1 MPDSVLLD
9 QYILNHISPE
19 DDFLNELDRE
29 THLKVLRSRMLSG
42 HLQGQILS
50 MISCMIRPK
59 CILEIGTFT
68 GYSALCLAKG
78 LAEGGQLH
86 TIEIDD
92 ELESIARKYF
102 RKSGMDDRIFQH
114 IGDAQNIIP
123 TIEKSFD
130 LVFIDADKREYC
142 DYYQLVFDRVP
153 VGGFILA
160 DNILW
165 DGKVVDPEAASEEQT
180 RGILDFNDLV
190 QADSRVRNVILP
202 VRDGIMMVQK
212 VSESA
217 ADL

>member
-1 MPDSVLLD
+1 MPDPVLLG
-9 QYILNHISPE
+9 QYIHNHISPE
-19 DDFLNELDRE
+19 DDFLKELDRE

-78 LAEGGQLH
+78 LADGGQLH

-102 RKSGMDDRIFQH
+102 RKSGMDDRIFQY
-114 IGDAQNIIP
+114 IGDAQKIIP

-142 DYYQLVFDRVP
+142 DYYHLVFDRIP

-165 DGKVVDPEAASEEQT
+165 DGKVVDPEAANEEQT

-190 QADSRVRNVILP
+190 QNDSRVRNVILP

-212 VSESA
+212 VSE
-217 ADL
+217 

>member
-1 MPDSVLLD
+1 MTDTVLLE
-9 QYILNHISPE
+9 QYIINHISPE
-19 DDFLNELDRE
+19 EDFLKELDRE

-50 MISCMIRPK
+50 MISCMIKPK

-68 GYSALCLAKG
+68 GYSALCLARG

-92 ELESIARKYF
+92 ELEAISQKYF
-102 RKSGMDDRIFQH
+102 LKSGMFDHIFQH
-114 IGDAQNIIP
+114 IGDAREIIP
-123 TIEKSFD
+123 SISQPFD

-142 DYYQLVFDRVP
+142 EYYNIVFDQIP

-165 DGKVVDPEAASEEQT
+165 DGKVVDPEAANEEQT
-180 RGILDFNDLV
+180 RGILDFNDLI
-190 QADSRVRNVILP
+190 QNDSRVRNVILP
-202 VRDGIMMVQK
+202 VRDGIMLVQK
-212 VSESA
+212 VSE
-217 ADL
+217 

>member
-1 MPDSVLLD
+1 MTDHVLLD
-9 QYILNHISPE
+9 QYIINHISPE
-19 DDFLNELDRE
+19 EDFLNELDRE

-50 MISCMIRPK
+50 MISCMIKPK

-78 LAEGGQLH
+78 LSEGGQLH

-92 ELESIARKYF
+92 ELEKIAQKYF
-102 RKSGMDDRIFQH
+102 LKSGMADRIFQH
-114 IGDAQNIIP
+114 IGDAREIIP
-123 TIEKSFD
+123 SIGQSFD

-142 DYYQLVFDRVP
+142 DYYNIIFDHVP

-165 DGKVVDPEAASEEQT
+165 DGKVVDPEAANEEQT

-190 QADSRVRNVILP
+190 QNDSRVTNVILP
-202 VRDGIMMVQK
+202 VRDGIMLVQK
-212 VSESA
+212 VSEQ
-217 ADL
+217 

>member
-1 MPDSVLLD
+1 MTDQVLLD

-19 DDFLNELDRE
+19 EDFLYELDRE

-50 MISCMIRPK
+50 LVSCMIQPK

-92 ELESIARKYF
+92 ELESIAQKYF
-102 RKSGMDDRIFQH
+102 KKSGLADRIVQH
-114 IGDAQNIIP
+114 IGDAREIIP
-123 TIEKSFD
+123 SIGQKFD
-130 LVFIDADKREYC
+130 LVFIDADKREYSE
-142 DYYQLVFDRVP
+142 YYNLAFDHVR

-165 DGKVVDPEAASEEQT
+165 DGKVVDPDAACEEQT
-180 RGILDFNDLV
+180 RGILEFNDLV
-190 QADSRVRNVILP
+190 QNDSRVRNVILP
-202 VRDGIMMVQK
+202 VRDGIMVAQK
-212 VSESA
+212 IAE
-217 ADL
+217 

>member
-1 MPDSVLLD
+1 MPDSVLLN
-9 QYILNHISPE
+9 QYILEHISPE
-19 DDFLNELDRE
+19 EDFLRELDRE
-29 THLKVLRSRMLSG
+29 THLKLLRARMLSG

-50 MISCMIRPK
+50 MISCMIKPK
-59 CILEIGTFT
+59 YILEIGTFT

-78 LAEGGQLH
+78 LAKGGQLH

-92 ELESIARKYF
+92 ELQSLTQKYF
-102 RKSGMDDRIFQH
+102 LKSGMSDRITQH
-114 IGDAQNIIP
+114 IGDAIQV
-123 TIEKSFD
+123 IESINQTFD

-142 DYYQLVFDRVP
+142 DYYRLVFDKIS

-165 DGKVVDPEAASEEQT
+165 DGKVVDPDAANEEQT

-190 QADSRVRNVILP
+190 QNDPRVENVILP

-212 VSESA
+212 ITG
-217 ADL
+217 

>member
-1 MPDSVLLD
+1 MTDHVLLD
-9 QYILNHISPE
+9 QYIINHISPE
-19 DDFLNELDRE
+19 EDFLNELDRE

-50 MISCMIRPK
+50 LISCMIKPK

-78 LAEGGQLH
+78 LSEGGQLH
-86 TIEIDD
+86 TIEIED
-92 ELESIARKYF
+92 ELEGIAQKYF
-102 RKSGMDDRIFQH
+102 TKSGMVDRIFQH
-114 IGDAQNIIP
+114 IGDAREIIP
-123 TIEKSFD
+123 SIGQSFD

-142 DYYQLVFDRVP
+142 DYYNIIFHHVP

-165 DGKVVDPEAASEEQT
+165 DGKVVDPEAANEEQT

-190 QADSRVRNVILP
+190 QNDSRVRNVILP
-202 VRDGIMMVQK
+202 VRDGIMVVQK
-212 VSESA
+212 VSE
-217 ADL
+217 

>member
-1 MPDSVLLD
+1 MTDPVLLD
-9 QYILNHISPE
+9 QYILNHISAE
-19 DDFLNELDRE
+19 EDFLYELDRE

-50 MISCMIRPK
+50 MVSCMIQPK

-92 ELESIARKYF
+92 ELESIAQKYF
-102 RKSGMDDRIFQH
+102 MKSGLADRIVQH
-114 IGDAQNIIP
+114 IGDAREIIP
-123 TIEKSFD
+123 SIGQKFD
-130 LVFIDADKREYC
+130 LVFIDADKREYSE
-142 DYYQLVFDRVP
+142 YYNLVFDHVR

-165 DGKVVDPEAASEEQT
+165 DGKVVDPDAAGEEQT
-180 RGILDFNDLV
+180 RGILEFNDLV
-190 QADSRVRNVILP
+190 QNDSRVRNVILP
-202 VRDGIMMVQK
+202 VRDGIMVAQK
-212 VSESA
+212 IAE
-217 ADL
+217 

>member
-1 MPDSVLLD
+1 MTDPVLLD

-19 DDFLNELDRE
+19 EDFLYELDRE

-50 MISCMIRPK
+50 MISCMIQPK

-92 ELESIARKYF
+92 ELESIAQKYF
-102 RKSGMDDRIFQH
+102 VKSGLADRIVQH
-114 IGDAQNIIP
+114 IGDAREIIP
-123 TIEKSFD
+123 SIGLKFD
-130 LVFIDADKREYC
+130 LVFIDADKREYSE
-142 DYYQLVFDRVP
+142 YYNLVFDHVR

-165 DGKVVDPEAASEEQT
+165 DGKVVDPDAASEEQT
-180 RGILDFNDLV
+180 RGILEFNDLV
-190 QADSRVRNVILP
+190 QNDSRVRNVILP
-202 VRDGIMMVQK
+202 VRDGIMVAQK
-212 VSESA
+212 IAE
-217 ADL
+217 